1 MKSSLHRT
9 FLTALMLAPLVG
21 CAISVSPSKRISE
34 LQSAILIIEQQCIPK
49 TGTPRQDV
57 ESLFGSGTPL
67 PKAPSKLPTKNP
79 PPIDSPRRAYKLC
92 ENGTLVVQYDSKW
105 NVLHANYPNPYST
118 KGRILGRKQTD
129 EQLINELEPRLKQ
142 MEAILK
148 AYKKR
153 RLTQTRRTK
162 I

>member
-1 MKSSLHRT
+1 MKSSLHSA
-9 FLTALMLAPLVG
+9 FLAALMLAPLAG
-21 CAISVSPSKRISE
+21 CATSVSPSNRISE
-34 LQSAILIIEQQCIPK
+34 LQSSIQTIEQRCVPK
-49 TGTPRQDV
+49 AGTSRQDV

-79 PPIDSPRRAYKLC
+79 PPIDSPRRAYRLC
-92 ENGTLVVQYDSKW
+92 ENGTLVVRYDSEW

-118 KGRILGRKQTD
+118 KGRIPGRKQTD
-129 EQLINELEPRLKQ
+129 ERLINELEPRLEQ

-153 RLTQTRRTK
+153 RLTKT
-162 I
+162 